1 MWQIICVTG
10 FIITAQNSNQNNQVS
25 STINNASTNDSNSN
39 SISSSSSSNS
49 DSGYIGESAAKS
61 SARGYFDEYSLE
73 HVMPKKWRNNWD
85 ANKLDDFQAEKRDK
99 ILLTLGNLTLLTKQL
114 NSIIRDAD
122 WQTKKNGN
130 QKNHGLNEYAQGIEI
145 FSKYLKRDTWDENTI
160 TERAQ

>member
-61 SARGYFDEYSLE
+61 SARGYFDEYSLGDASITDVSLYNAPNGKVLY
-73 HVMPKKWRNNWD
+73 HVISYSASSGSVD
-85 ANKLDDFQAEKRDK
+85 TYVGATDGK
-99 ILLTLGNLTLLTKQL
+99 I
-114 NSIIRDAD
+114 
-122 WQTKKNGN
+122 
-130 QKNHGLNEYAQGIEI
+130 
-145 FSKYLKRDTWDENTI
+145 YLQDGTRL
-160 TERAQ
+160 